1 MDPLPNV
8 RRERVLVIDDD
19 QVALELVGA
28 GLSAAGYGVV
38 ARTAPPALAEVRR
51 LGVSAV
57 VCDLCMDGL
66 DGDRVVQ
73 GFHNDPELR
82 TLPFVLIS
90 ADAVRLEGALE
101 RMPWLHCLRKDAA
114 LLHIASTVEKLI
126 ERSRALAQTGKLRFA
141 DAVPS
146 GQSRGSSPRGR
157 DGARQRFVEQ
167 VRETTRALRPFLIGG
182 VLGPRAHAEV
192 KKRYRQLRSEALL
205 SAAGSPVGEAI
216 QHFEQLTDLAQRDL
230 RAAELLSACNDWLD
244 SLDGV
249 TPFPP
254 TLEAIPVMHKLKQ
267 LLA

>member
-1 MDPLPNV
+1 M

-19 QVALELVGA
+19 LVALELVSA
-28 GLSAAGYGVV
+28 ALSAAGYGVL
-38 ARTAPPALAEVRR
+38 ARTAPPTLAEVRR
-51 LGVSAV
+51 LGVAAV

-66 DGDRVVQ
+66 DGDRVVLS
-73 GFHNDPELR
+73 FHNDPELR

-114 LLHIASTVEKLI
+114 LLHVASTLEKLI

-141 DAVPS
+141 DALGA
-146 GQSRGSSPRGR
+146 GQARGVSLHGR
-157 DGARQRFVEQ
+157 DRARQRFVEQ
-167 VRETTRALRPFLIGG
+167 VREVTRALRPFLIGG

-230 RAAELLSACNDWLD
+230 RAAELLCACNAWLD
-244 SLDGV
+244 SLDES

-254 TLEAIPVMHKLKQ
+254 TLEAIPLMEQLKH